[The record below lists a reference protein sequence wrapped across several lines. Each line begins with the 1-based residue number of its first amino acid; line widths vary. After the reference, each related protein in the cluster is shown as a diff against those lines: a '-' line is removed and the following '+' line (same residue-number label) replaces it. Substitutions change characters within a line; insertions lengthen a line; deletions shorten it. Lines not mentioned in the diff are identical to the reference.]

1 MRYFVIA
8 ASLIAIVAADAS
20 TQTPGARV
28 ATRRFDV
35 AAVRPLPPV
44 PGAVGGG
51 SGGASIG
58 RQGQRF
64 VAVNT
69 LREIIRYAY
78 ELESFESLDGGP
90 QWLDDRYDI
99 AAVIPQSVTDPAAP
113 RVMLRTL
120 LAERFRLA
128 VRWSTREQ
136 PVYALVFAR
145 RDGRPGPG
153 LKPSTADCTQPQ
165 PARLQASGNQSQS
178 AEEYA
183 RMLKPVCDMVFQP
196 FRARIVASARTMD
209 DLARILSRAPALK
222 SPVLNRTAVGT
233 RFDFELLYAPDRA
246 NPAAAAPSIDT
257 PPSLFV
263 ALEEQLGLKLE
274 SSRGA
279 VRALVVERIERP
291 TPD

>member
-1 MRYFVIA
+1 
-8 ASLIAIVAADAS
+8 
-20 TQTPGARV
+20 
-28 ATRRFDV
+28 V
-35 AAVRPLPPV
+35 AAVKPLPPV
-44 PGAVGGG
+44 TEAVGGA
-51 SGGASIG
+51 GGASIG

-64 VAVNT
+64 VATST

-78 ELESFESLDGGP
+78 ELESFESVDAGP

-113 RVMLRTL
+113 RGMLRTL
-120 LAERFRLA
+120 LAERFTLA

-153 LKPSTADCTQPQ
+153 LKPSTADCAEPQ
-165 PARLQASGNQSQS
+165 PARFTEPGTQSQS
-178 AEEYA
+178 PEDYA
-183 RMLKPVCDMVFQP
+183 RMLKPVCDMVYQP
-196 FRARIVASARTMD
+196 FRARIIANARTMD
-209 DLARILSRAPALK
+209 DLARILSRVPTLRAP
-222 SPVLNRTAVGT
+222 VVNRTTVTT
-233 RFDFELLYAPDRA
+233 RFDFELLYAPDRLA
-246 NPAAAAPSIDT
+246 PGSAAAAAPSLEQ

-279 VRALVVERIERP
+279 VRSLVVERVERP
-291 TPD
+291 APD